1 MLKKI
6 KYKLY
11 IKKMEVLTK
20 IAKTIKGNKTLYKM
34 LLNLWNMMKMMIGR
48 KCQKCSKRLVIQI
61 LVKTKSN
68 KRTSLHFFNNFCYI
82 SRKEGTLILK

>member
-1 MLKKI
+1 MPIVLLQVFILKKI
-6 KYKLY
+6 KYKLN

-20 IAKTIKGNKTLYKM
+20 IAKTINGNKTLYKM

-61 LVKTKSN
+61 LVKTQ
-68 KRTSLHFFNNFCYI
+68 T
-82 SRKEGTLILK
+82 KE